1 MTQLSSK
8 SLIPHTSTGMDAS
21 GSYCQ
26 PWKAVNNS
34 VLTGISD
41 FEEPV
46 GLNCWSVGPFAFF
59 LALEKEGRLKRRN
72 SGNKIKVDVKL
83 FLNSYF

>member
-8 SLIPHTSTGMDAS
+8 SFIPHTSTGMDAS

-26 PWKAVNNS
+26 PWKAVNNG
-34 VLTGISD
+34 VLIGMSD
-41 FEEPV
+41 FEEPA

-59 LALEKEGRLKRRN
+59 LALGKEGRRKRRN
-72 SGNKIKVDVKL
+72 RDNDINVDVNL
-83 FLNSYF
+83 FLNSWF

>member
-8 SLIPHTSTGMDAS
+8 SFIPHTATGMDAS

-26 PWKAVNNS
+26 PWKAVNNG
-34 VLTGISD
+34 VLTGMSD

-46 GLNCWSVGPFAFF
+46 GPFIPGILPSSFQA
-59 LALEKEGRLKRRN
+59 
-72 SGNKIKVDVKL
+72 S
-83 FLNSYF
+83 